1 MSSGFKEVELGSY
14 FALLKSGLSRL
25 LSQQDIGIPVLISG
39 NIKNNRF
46 DYSDLKYWYVRDP
59 QGADTS
65 KYLLDVGD
73 ILLCFINSIE
83 QIGKLAIFKGYERP
97 CIYTTNLFRIKAKSE
112 IDSSF
117 LYYLLSSRIVQDEI
131 KAITKPAVNQASFTV
146 GDFQKLKVPFVPLSQ
161 QRKIAQILS
170 TVDAVLEKT
179 EAAIAKYQQLKQ
191 GLMHDVFTR
200 GIDVHT
206 GQLRPKQTLAPE
218 LYKQSALGWIPKEW
232 EVKKLE
238 DFGEIKY
245 GRDYKANPKGD
256 KYPIYG
262 TGGIMGWT
270 SKSLNSGPAV
280 LTGRKGTINN
290 PIYVEGDFWNV
301 DTIFCIN
308 TNEST
313 NIKWFYYQMCSKDL
327 MKLNEATGVPS
338 VNSNAL
344 YNLKFSYPDKM
355 EQDIITNKLN
365 KIDQKIHTEQQ
376 ALAKYQQLKAG
387 LLQDLLTGRVEVS
400 VN

>member
-1 MSSGFKEVELGSY
+1 MRDSWERKRISEFAEV
-14 FALLKSGLSRL
+14 
-25 LSQQDIGIPVLISG
+25 ISG
-39 NIKNNRF
+39 GTPSTSVEEFWSGDVVWITP
-46 DYSDLKYWYVRDP
+46 SDLSKIKYP
-59 QGADTS
+59 
-65 KYLLDVGD
+65 K
-73 ILLCFINSIE
+73 
-83 QIGKLAIFKGYERP
+83 
-97 CIYTTNLFRIKAKSE
+97 
-112 IDSSF
+112 IDSSIKKITN
-117 LYYLLSSRIVQDEI
+117 LGLNNSSANLIPARSIVMSSRAPIGYFAIPTIDFSTNQGCKSIKLNNQQDELFHYYNFLFNVETFKKKGEGTTFAEI
-131 KAITKPAVNQASFTV
+131 SKKEIE
-146 GDFQKLKVPFVPLSQ
+146 KLVFKFPPLPQ

-170 TVDAVLEKT
+170 TVDTVLEKT

-206 GQLRPKQTLAPE
+206 GQLRPKQTEAPE

-238 DFGEIKY
+238 EFGEINY

-270 SKSLNSGPAV
+270 SKSLNFGPAV

-290 PIYVEGDFWNV
+290 PLYVEGDFWNV

-313 NIKWFYYQMCSKDL
+313 NIKWSYYQMCSKDL

-344 YNLKFSYPDKM
+344 YNLKFSYPDKT
-355 EQDIITNKLN
+355 EQDRITNKLN
-365 KIDQKIHTEQQ
+365 NIDQKIHTEQQ
-376 ALAKYQQLKAG
+376 ALAKYKQLKAG
-387 LLQDLLTGRVEVS
+387 LLQDLLTGEVKVRV
-400 VN
+400 